1 MRTMNTAVVPL
12 GRQKPSLFKSWVSAH
27 HMAHVPGL
35 SRGRRSSPC
44 PRKSAPTF
52 WGQSIC
58 EPRGSFLRGIKIF
71 FKNPTMILIM
81 PRCVIGSNSHR
92 LGAMKASLWSI
103 SGEVTFS
110 GGADE
115 RNPLL
120 SLAFKL
126 GHCLPI
132 WWDVGKPR
140 NVAADGAF
148 LCARFVLLYLLYQ
161 LPPFT
166 EMFYFCWDKKT
177 KGDVQISD

>member
-1 MRTMNTAVVPL
+1 MGICSSHGPRPRVEQ
-12 GRQKPSLFKSWVSAH
+12 REE
-27 HMAHVPGL
+27 
-35 SRGRRSSPC
+35 RSSPC
-44 PRKSAPTF
+44 PQKSAPTF

-58 EPRGSFLRGIKIF
+58 EPRDSFLRGVN
-71 FKNPTMILIM
+71 KNTKKTKKTTMILIT
-81 PRCVIGSNSHR
+81 PRCIIRSNSHR

-103 SGEVTFS
+103 SVEVTFS

-132 WWDVGKPR
+132 WWGVGKPR

-148 LCARFVLLYLLYQ
+148 LCARFGLLYLLYQ
-161 LPPFT
+161 LPFT